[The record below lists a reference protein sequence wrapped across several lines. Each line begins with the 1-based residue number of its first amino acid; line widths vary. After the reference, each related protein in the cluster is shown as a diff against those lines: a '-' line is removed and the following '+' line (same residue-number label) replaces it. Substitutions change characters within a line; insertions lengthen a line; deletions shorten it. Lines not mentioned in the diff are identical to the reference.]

1 MAEALSR
8 NEKRERTLQSKRE
21 QGYRIESQDE
31 KHAVISIQGR
41 RRFFNLFP
49 GVDERH
55 QLTFDQDG
63 NARSRTIA

>member
-31 KHAVISIQGR
+31 KHAVISIKGR
-41 RRFFNLFP
+41 RRFFSLFP
-49 GVDERH
+49 GVDERY

-63 NARSRTIA
+63 HSRSQTIA